1 MIVLTYR
8 IPVSIYDKKEN
19 ESIREWNLKYP
30 VIKEINDSLR
40 NDLDYFDD
48 LMYYNVDDKIT
59 LLVSHTIPLDVSMV
73 GDVRPYVE
81 VNAYSSCESLSSED
95 IERIREALANK
106 IIPDWSDGGFDCGK
120 DNRYHITLDNLGVY
134 YSQHLF
140 ITDEIGQKHFKDW
153 KADRKKIIIS
163 KEAEEAKKSLSDL
176 WDKALKSCNELGQMI
191 KELKEFVEKTE

>member
-8 IPVSIYDKKEN
+8 IPIDIYDKKE
-19 ESIREWNLKYP
+19 EEFIREWNLKYP

-48 LMYYNVDDKIT
+48 LMYYNVDDEFTI
-59 LLVSHTIPLDVSMV
+59 LVSHMIPLDVSMV

-81 VNAYSSCESLSSED
+81 VNAYSSCESLTSED

-106 IIPDWSDGGFDCGK
+106 IIPDWGEDGFDCGK
-120 DNRYHITLDNLGVY
+120 DGRYRITLNNLGVY
-134 YSQHLF
+134 YAQHLF
-140 ITDEIGQKHFKDW
+140 ITDEVGQKHFKDW
-153 KADRKKIIIS
+153 KADRKKIISS
-163 KEAEEAKKSLSDL
+163 KEAKKSLSDL
-176 WDKALKSCNELGQMI
+176 WDEALKSYDELGKKI